1 MKHLFLLAMMMVAS
15 VISLSAQRQAPDN
28 LTVIEEQ
35 PDGELRMYNRQG
47 RKVVE
52 NEGGGAIDTDVQSGT
67 VSIVWGTDGDVY
79 IQRPVSDSYYDG
91 WVRGTLSDD
100 GRLLTVPMGQY
111 TAYTFSFDMG
121 VQVVMMRYDAEQGT
135 YVIDYDVDSV
145 TYAIDPDG
153 TITLLGT
160 DHDHILGVVNRVFG
174 STFSYLDNEW
184 LGYGDY
190 ATVYTPSDE
199 TLLTPPADLET
210 TELLATT
217 GSYDGFGWVAY
228 EGTVRL
234 GFDGDDVWLQG
245 LSNLLPKAWLK
256 GTRQGDR
263 LTFPAGQLLGSY
275 FNVRRYL
282 VCSVPDENGEPVIT
296 DLVMDYQPDGRL
308 TTYLDIF
315 LSASPTDVTDFAAY
329 YMGMTLAAE
338 PDQTVV
344 APADLETEPYVVTY
358 LTTDANGQTY
368 TAQAE
373 LQGGQH
379 ADRFYL
385 QGVAPWLPDAL
396 VVGQMADGRVSFA
409 SPQYLGVYSEEGEG
423 TYPFFFQA
431 FDGQTG
437 LLLPSVEFAY
447 DPVTR
452 TLSQPSA
459 ALGIGINKTGWLISL
474 DMYDAVFTPAAV
486 QGVALSVADV
496 SPSAPCYDL
505 QGRRVGA
512 PHAKGIYI
520 AGGRKFVVR

>member
-1 MKHLFLLAMMMVAS
+1 MMMAAPI
-15 VISLSAQRQAPDN
+15 ISMQAQRQAPDG

-35 PDGELRMYNRQG
+35 PEGELRIYNRQG
-47 RKVVE
+47 SKVVE
-52 NEGGGAIDTDVQSGT
+52 SEDGDAITTDVQSGT
-67 VSIVWGTDGDVY
+67 VSIVWGTDGEVY

-100 GRLLTVPMGQY
+100 GRQLTVPMGQY

-121 VQVVMMRYDAEQGT
+121 VQVVMMRYDAEAGT
-135 YVIDYDVDSV
+135 YQIDYDADSI
-145 TYAIDPDG
+145 TYTIAPDG
-153 TITLLGT
+153 TITQQGT
-160 DHDHILGVVNRVFG
+160 DHDHILGVVNRAFG

-217 GSYDGFGWVAY
+217 GSYDGYGWVAY
-228 EGTVRL
+228 ESTVRL
-234 GFDGDDVWLQG
+234 GFNGDDVWLQG
-245 LSNLLPKAWLK
+245 LSNLLPKGWLK

-275 FNVRRYL
+275 FNVQRYM
-282 VCSVPDENGEPVIT
+282 VCSVPDEQGEPVVT

-315 LSASPTDVTDFAAY
+315 LSASPTDVADFAAY
-329 YMGMTLAAE
+329 YMGMTLATG
-338 PDQTVV
+338 PDQIVE
-344 APADLETEPYVVTY
+344 APADLLTVPYTATY
-358 LTTDANGQTY
+358 LTADANGQPY

-373 LQGGQH
+373 LRGGAY
-379 ADRFYL
+379 ADSFYL

-396 VVGQMADGRVSFA
+396 VVGHVDGNRVSFA
-409 SPQYLGVYSEEGEG
+409 SPQYLGIYSEEGEG
-423 TYPFFFQA
+423 SYPFYFQA

-474 DMYDAVFTPAAV
+474 AMYDAVFTPAAV